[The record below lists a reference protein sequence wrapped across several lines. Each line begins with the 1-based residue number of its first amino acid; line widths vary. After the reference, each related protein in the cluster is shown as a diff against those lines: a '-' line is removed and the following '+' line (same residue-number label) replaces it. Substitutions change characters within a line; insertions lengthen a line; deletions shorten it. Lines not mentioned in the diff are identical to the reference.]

1 MLIQFQD
8 TEGGV
13 VPGKL
18 DMPLATSIEELNSL
32 LRNLLKA
39 KDERYTFYYKNYELQ
54 GNLKELLVE
63 FSNKAL
69 TSEETIVLHY
79 VPESLFQVR
88 PVTRIS
94 SSLEGH
100 EEAVL
105 DIAFSPDNRFL
116 ASCSGDK
123 TIRLWEPATETPIV
137 VLEGHQSW
145 VLTLA
150 WAPDTSRLVSADTD
164 GNLIVWEIEKI
175 TANLTDFVE
184 MQRKKKAEVKGY
196 MRKML
201 GHDKFI
207 TSLSWRPVHLDGRC
221 ELLASSSKDSTMG
234 QCISVGARHTKSV
247 TKVVWSGSD
256 LLYSASQDCQ
266 IFVWDSKGSMVK
278 KLQPHAH
285 WVNCLSLSTYHALR
299 AGFVNYADFVADK
312 QIVGLSTEEKQSR
325 ALETYKA
332 ALKTTGK
339 EYLASG
345 SDDNTVMLFAPCESD
360 KPLKRLSGHTA
371 PVNHIQFAP
380 NGVVFVSA
388 SFDKTLRIWSVFSDS
403 CLAVLRGHVSD
414 VYMLAFSR
422 DSKWIV
428 SGSKDSTI
436 QIWSIKEKKRA
447 YQLPGHADEV
457 YAVDWSPD
465 GLRMAS
471 AGKDKMVRIWKN

>member
-1 MLIQFQD
+1 VL
-8 TEGGV
+8 
-13 VPGKL
+13 PGKL
-18 DMPLATSIEELNSL
+18 DMSLGVSTEELNSF
-32 LRNLLKA
+32 LRALLKSN
-39 KDERYTFYYKNYELQ
+39 DDHFTFYYKNYELQ
-54 GNLKELLVE
+54 SSLKELLIE
-63 FSNKAL
+63 FSSKAI
-69 TSEETIVLHY
+69 TSEETIVLNY

-123 TIRLWEPATETPIV
+123 TIRLWEPTTETPIV
-137 VLEGHQSW
+137 TLQGHQGW
-145 VLTLA
+145 VMTLA
-150 WAPDTSRLVSADTD
+150 WSPDTSRLVSADVS
-164 GNLIVWEIEKI
+164 GILHVWEINKI
-175 TANLTDFVE
+175 KDNLDAFLDI
-184 MQRKKKAEVKGY
+184 QKKQKSEAKGY
-196 MRKML
+196 MRRMI
-201 GHDKFI
+201 GHNKFI
-207 TSLSWRPVHLDGRC
+207 TSLSWKPAHLDGGC
-221 ELLASSSKDSTMG
+221 EFLASSSKDGTIRIWDTTSG
-234 QCISVGARHTKSV
+234 QSLVVGARHMKSV
-247 TKVVWSGSD
+247 TKVVWSGDD

-266 IFVWDSKGSMVK
+266 IFVWDSKGMFLR

-285 WVNCLSLSTYHALR
+285 WVNCLSLSTFHAIR
-299 AGFVNYADFVADK
+299 SGFVNYSDFVNDR
-312 QIVGLSTEEKQSR
+312 QIVGLSKEEKQSR
-325 ALETYKA
+325 ALETYQA

-345 SDDNTVMLFAPCESD
+345 SDDNTVMLFVPKESD
-360 KPLKRLSGHTA
+360 KPLKRLAGHTA
-371 PVNHIQFAP
+371 PINHIQFAP
-380 NGVVFVSA
+380 SGVIFVSA
-388 SFDKTLRIWSVFSDS
+388 SFDNTLRIWSIFADT
-403 CLAVLRGHVSD
+403 CLGVLRGHVSD

-436 QIWSIKEKKRA
+436 QIWSVKEKKRA